1 MAKIL
6 VLYFSRADENYY
18 PNGIHAVAEG
28 NTAKLAQAI
37 AQVSGADL
45 FAVQTDHHY
54 PKAYH
59 ACTEEAKKLLA
70 QGYRPHLTT
79 DCDVSPYDVICVGYP
94 MWWGTM
100 PTDLMAFLEQHAA
113 DFAGKKVLPF
123 CTHEGSH
130 FDRSLKDLQH
140 LLPGAQILDGL
151 EMYGHVAQDARLLKG
166 QAAQGAVMAAQLSVA
181 AAAELNDGLVLLP
194 GGTVTIGSPDSERQ
208 RQTDETQHQVTLSA
222 FYVDPHEVTQQDYQA
237 VMGTNPSHFKGDNLP
252 VEQVT
257 WYDAINYCN
266 KLSKAKGL
274 TPVYQIDG
282 TTVTWNRAAD
292 GYRLLTEAEWEY
304 SARAGTQSV
313 FYEGGQI
320 VADQVNF
327 CGSYPYLI
335 EENYLSHQNPEV
347 VTSTYRQETMP
358 VDGLAPNSWGL
369 YHMEGNVSEW
379 CFDYYAPYDTAQNT
393 DPSGPTSGSLR
404 VNRGGGWNDFAKHVR
419 TAYRS
424 VTTPDTVEQNLGFR
438 IARNAEPGS
447 GNMVTT
453 YSLDIKTPEQ
463 PKVLVAYFSY
473 TGNTEQGAQLMA
485 EALGADLFTIEM
497 EQPYRGN
504 I

>member
-1 MAKIL
+1 MRW
-6 VLYFSRADENYY
+6 S
-18 PNGIHAVAEG
+18 
-28 NTAKLAQAI
+28 
-37 AQVSGADL
+37 
-45 FAVQTDHHY
+45 
-54 PKAYH
+54 
-59 ACTEEAKKLLA
+59 
-70 QGYRPHLTT
+70 
-79 DCDVSPYDVICVGYP
+79 
-94 MWWGTM
+94 
-100 PTDLMAFLEQHAA
+100 
-113 DFAGKKVLPF
+113 KV
-123 CTHEGSH
+123 
-130 FDRSLKDLQH
+130 
-140 LLPGAQILDGL
+140 
-151 EMYGHVAQDARLLKG
+151 M
-166 QAAQGAVMAAQLSVA
+166 GAVMAAQLSVA
-181 AAAELNDGLVLLP
+181 AAAAEVNDGLVLLP
-194 GGTVTIGSPDSERQ
+194 WGTVTIGSPDSERQ
-208 RQTDETQHQVTLSA
+208 RQADETQHQVTLSA
-222 FYVDPHEVTQQDYQA
+222 FYVDPHEVTQKDYQA
-237 VMGTNPSHFKGDNLP
+237 VMGTNPSHFRGDNLP

-266 KLSKAKGL
+266 KLSEAKGL

-282 TTVTWNRAAD
+282 TTVIWNRAAD

-304 SARAGTQSV
+304 AARAGTQSV

-320 VADQVNF
+320 VADLVNF

-379 CFDYYAPYDTAQNT
+379 CFDYYDPYDTAKNT

-419 TAYRS
+419 MAYRS
-424 VTTPDTVEQNLGFR
+424 VTSPDTVEQNLGFR
-438 IARNAEPGS
+438 IARNAEPGTGS
-447 GNMVTT
+447 VVTT
-453 YSLDIKTPEQ
+453 YSLDIKTPAQ

-497 EQPYRGN
+497 EHPYRGN
-504 I
+504 IYDVSQRDLNQDARPALATHVANMDQYDVVLVGYPTWWGTMPMPMFTFLNEYDFSGKTLLPFSSHGSTRFGDSISDFSKQVPGAYVGQAFEYYYSGGSELEAEIAAWLKESGFKPKE

>member
-1 MAKIL
+1 MRTLAL
-6 VLYFSRADENYY
+6 ALGVLA
-18 PNGIHAVAEG
+18 
-28 NTAKLAQAI
+28 LQAT
-37 AQVSGADL
+37 VS
-45 FAVQTDHHY
+45 
-54 PKAYH
+54 
-59 ACTEEAKKLLA
+59 
-70 QGYRPHLTT
+70 
-79 DCDVSPYDVICVGYP
+79 
-94 MWWGTM
+94 
-100 PTDLMAFLEQHAA
+100 
-113 DFAGKKVLPF
+113 
-123 CTHEGSH
+123 
-130 FDRSLKDLQH
+130 
-140 LLPGAQILDGL
+140 
-151 EMYGHVAQDARLLKG
+151 
-166 QAAQGAVMAAQLSVA
+166 QAAPI
-181 AAAELNDGLVLLP
+181 EDGLVLIP
-194 GGTVTIGSPDSERQ
+194 GGTFTMGSPESERQ
-208 RQTDETQHQVTLSA
+208 RQADETQHQVTVSA

-237 VMGTNPSHFKGDNLP
+237 VMVTNPSHFRGDNLP

-266 KLSKAKGL
+266 KLSEAQGL
-274 TPVYQIDG
+274 TPAYQIDG

-304 SARAGTQSV
+304 AARAGTQTV

-379 CFDYYAPYDTAQNT
+379 CFDYYGPYDTAQST

-419 TAYRS
+419 SAYRS
-424 VTTPDTVEQNLGFR
+424 VTSPDTVEQNLGFR

-447 GNMVTT
+447 GNVVTT
-453 YSLDIKTPEQ
+453 YSLDIKTPAQ

-504 I
+504 IYDVSQRDLNQDERPALATHVQNMDQYDVVLVGYPTWWGTMPMPMFTFLNEYDFSGKTLLPFSSHGSTRFGDSISDFSKQVPGAYVGQAFEYYYSGGSELEEEIAAWLKESGLKPQE

>member
-1 MAKIL
+1 
-6 VLYFSRADENYY
+6 
-18 PNGIHAVAEG
+18 
-28 NTAKLAQAI
+28 
-37 AQVSGADL
+37 
-45 FAVQTDHHY
+45 
-54 PKAYH
+54 
-59 ACTEEAKKLLA
+59 
-70 QGYRPHLTT
+70 
-79 DCDVSPYDVICVGYP
+79 
-94 MWWGTM
+94 
-100 PTDLMAFLEQHAA
+100 
-113 DFAGKKVLPF
+113 
-123 CTHEGSH
+123 
-130 FDRSLKDLQH
+130 
-140 LLPGAQILDGL
+140 
-151 EMYGHVAQDARLLKG
+151 
-166 QAAQGAVMAAQLSVA
+166 
-181 AAAELNDGLVLLP
+181 
-194 GGTVTIGSPDSERQ
+194 
-208 RQTDETQHQVTLSA
+208 
-222 FYVDPHEVTQQDYQA
+222 
-237 VMGTNPSHFKGDNLP
+237 MGTNPSHFRGDNLP

-266 KLSKAKGL
+266 KLSEARGL
-274 TPVYQIDG
+274 TPVYEIDG

-304 SARAGTQSV
+304 AARAGTQTV

-379 CFDYYAPYDTAQNT
+379 CFDFYAPYDTAQNT
-393 DPSGPTSGSLR
+393 DPCGPSSGSLR

-438 IARNAEPGS
+438 IARNAEPGTGS
-447 GNMVTT
+447 VVTT
-453 YSLDIKTPEQ
+453 YSLDLKTPEQ
-463 PKVLVAYFSY
+463 PKVLVTYFSY

-504 I
+504 IYDVSQRDLNQDARPALATHVADMAQYDVVLVGYPTWWGTMPMPMFTFLSEYDFSGKTLLPFSSHGSTRFGDSISDFSKQVPSAYVGQAFEYYYSGGSELEAEIAAWLKESGFKPKE

>member
-1 MAKIL
+1 M
-6 VLYFSRADENYY
+6 RW
-18 PNGIHAVAEG
+18 
-28 NTAKLAQAI
+28 T
-37 AQVSGADL
+37 
-45 FAVQTDHHY
+45 
-54 PKAYH
+54 
-59 ACTEEAKKLLA
+59 
-70 QGYRPHLTT
+70 
-79 DCDVSPYDVICVGYP
+79 
-94 MWWGTM
+94 
-100 PTDLMAFLEQHAA
+100 
-113 DFAGKKVLPF
+113 KV
-123 CTHEGSH
+123 
-130 FDRSLKDLQH
+130 
-140 LLPGAQILDGL
+140 
-151 EMYGHVAQDARLLKG
+151 M
-166 QAAQGAVMAAQLSVA
+166 GAVMAAQLSVA
-181 AAAELNDGLVLLP
+181 GAAEVNDGLVLLP

-208 RQTDETQHQVTLSA
+208 RQADETQHQVTLSA

-237 VMGTNPSHFKGDNLP
+237 VMGTNPSHFRGDNLP

-266 KLSKAKGL
+266 KLSEARGL
-274 TPVYQIDG
+274 TPVYEIDG
-282 TTVTWNRAAD
+282 TTVTWSRAAD

-304 SARAGTQSV
+304 AARAGTQTV

-379 CFDYYAPYDTAQNT
+379 CFDFYAPYDTAQNT
-393 DPSGPTSGSLR
+393 DPCGPSSGSLR

-438 IARNAEPGS
+438 IARNAEPGTGS
-447 GNMVTT
+447 VVTT
-453 YSLDIKTPEQ
+453 YSLDLKTPEQ
-463 PKVLVAYFSY
+463 PKVLVTYFSY

-504 I
+504 IYDVSQRDLNQDARPALATHVADMAQYDVVLVGYPTWWGTMPMPMFTFLSEYDFSGKTLLPFSSHGSTRFGDSISDFSKQVPSAYVGQAFEYYYSGGSELEAEIAAWLKESGFKPKE

>member
-1 MAKIL
+1 MRTLAL
-6 VLYFSRADENYY
+6 ALGVLA
-18 PNGIHAVAEG
+18 
-28 NTAKLAQAI
+28 LQAT
-37 AQVSGADL
+37 VS
-45 FAVQTDHHY
+45 
-54 PKAYH
+54 
-59 ACTEEAKKLLA
+59 
-70 QGYRPHLTT
+70 
-79 DCDVSPYDVICVGYP
+79 
-94 MWWGTM
+94 
-100 PTDLMAFLEQHAA
+100 
-113 DFAGKKVLPF
+113 
-123 CTHEGSH
+123 
-130 FDRSLKDLQH
+130 
-140 LLPGAQILDGL
+140 
-151 EMYGHVAQDARLLKG
+151 
-166 QAAQGAVMAAQLSVA
+166 QAAPI
-181 AAAELNDGLVLLP
+181 EDGMVLIP
-194 GGTVTIGSPDSERQ
+194 GGTFTMGSPVSERQ
-208 RQTDETQHQVTLSA
+208 RQADETQHQVTVSA

-237 VMGTNPSHFKGDNLP
+237 VMGTNPSHFRGDNLP

-266 KLSKAKGL
+266 KLSEAQGL
-274 TPVYQIDG
+274 TPAYQIDG

-304 SARAGTQSV
+304 AARAGTQTV

-379 CFDYYAPYDTAQNT
+379 CFDYYGPYDTAQNT

-419 TAYRS
+419 MAYRS
-424 VTTPDTVEQNLGFR
+424 VTSPDTVEQNLGFR

-447 GNMVTT
+447 GNVVTT
-453 YSLDIKTPEQ
+453 YSLDIKTPAQ

-497 EQPYRGN
+497 EHPYRGN
-504 I
+504 IYDVSQRDLNQDARPALATHVANMDQYDVVLVGYPTWWGTMPMPMFTFLNEYDFSGKTLLPFSSHGSTRFGDNISDFSKQVPGAYVGQAFEYYYSGGSELEAEIAAWLKESGLKPKE

>member
-1 MAKIL
+1 MRWTK
-6 VLYFSRADENYY
+6 VM
-18 PNGIHAVAEG
+18 
-28 NTAKLAQAI
+28 
-37 AQVSGADL
+37 GAAL
-45 FAVQTDHHY
+45 
-54 PKAYH
+54 
-59 ACTEEAKKLLA
+59 
-70 QGYRPHLTT
+70 
-79 DCDVSPYDVICVGYP
+79 
-94 MWWGTM
+94 
-100 PTDLMAFLEQHAA
+100 
-113 DFAGKKVLPF
+113 
-123 CTHEGSH
+123 
-130 FDRSLKDLQH
+130 
-140 LLPGAQILDGL
+140 
-151 EMYGHVAQDARLLKG
+151 
-166 QAAQGAVMAAQLSVA
+166 AAQLSVAA
-181 AAAELNDGLVLLP
+181 AAAELNDGLVQLP

-208 RQTDETQHQVTLSA
+208 RQADETQHQVTLSA

-237 VMGTNPSHFKGDNLP
+237 VMGTNPSHFRGNNLP

-266 KLSKAKGL
+266 KLSEAKGL

-304 SARAGTQSV
+304 AARAGTQSV

-379 CFDYYAPYDTAQNT
+379 CFDYYGQYAAGDN
-393 DPSGPTSGSLR
+393 PSGPTSGSLR

-419 TAYRS
+419 MAYRS
-424 VTTPDTVEQNLGFR
+424 VTSPDTVEQNLGFR
-438 IARNAEPGS
+438 IARNAEPGTGS
-447 GNMVTT
+447 VVTT
-453 YSLDIKTPEQ
+453 YSLDIKTPAQ
-463 PKVLVAYFSY
+463 PNVLVAYFSY

-497 EQPYRGN
+497 EHPYRGN
-504 I
+504 IYDVSQRDLNQDARPALATHVANMDQYDVVLVGYPTWWGTMPMPMFTFLNEYDFSGKTLLPFSSHGSTRFGDSISDFSKQVPGAYVGQAFEYYYSGGSELEAEIAAWLKESGFKPKE

>member
-1 MAKIL
+1 MRGTK
-6 VLYFSRADENYY
+6 VM
-18 PNGIHAVAEG
+18 
-28 NTAKLAQAI
+28 
-37 AQVSGADL
+37 GA
-45 FAVQTDHHY
+45 A
-54 PKAYH
+54 
-59 ACTEEAKKLLA
+59 
-70 QGYRPHLTT
+70 
-79 DCDVSPYDVICVGYP
+79 
-94 MWWGTM
+94 
-100 PTDLMAFLEQHAA
+100 
-113 DFAGKKVLPF
+113 
-123 CTHEGSH
+123 
-130 FDRSLKDLQH
+130 
-140 LLPGAQILDGL
+140 
-151 EMYGHVAQDARLLKG
+151 
-166 QAAQGAVMAAQLSVA
+166 MAAQLSVA
-181 AAAELNDGLVLLP
+181 AAAEVNDGLVLLP

-208 RQTDETQHQVTLSA
+208 RQADETQHQVTLSA

-237 VMGTNPSHFKGDNLP
+237 VMGTNPSHFRGDNLP

-266 KLSKAKGL
+266 KLSEARGL
-274 TPVYQIDG
+274 TPVYEIDG

-304 SARAGTQSV
+304 AARAGTQSV

-447 GNMVTT
+447 GNVVTT

-504 I
+504 IYDVSQRDLNQDARPALATHVADMAQYDVVLVGYPTWWGTMPMPMFTFLSEYDFSGKTLLPFSSHGSTRFGDSISDFSKQVPGAYVGQAFEYYYSGGSELEDEIAAWLKESGLKLQE

>member
-1 MAKIL
+1 M
-6 VLYFSRADENYY
+6 RW
-18 PNGIHAVAEG
+18 
-28 NTAKLAQAI
+28 T
-37 AQVSGADL
+37 
-45 FAVQTDHHY
+45 
-54 PKAYH
+54 
-59 ACTEEAKKLLA
+59 
-70 QGYRPHLTT
+70 
-79 DCDVSPYDVICVGYP
+79 
-94 MWWGTM
+94 
-100 PTDLMAFLEQHAA
+100 
-113 DFAGKKVLPF
+113 KV
-123 CTHEGSH
+123 
-130 FDRSLKDLQH
+130 
-140 LLPGAQILDGL
+140 
-151 EMYGHVAQDARLLKG
+151 M
-166 QAAQGAVMAAQLSVA
+166 GAVMAAQLSVA
-181 AAAELNDGLVLLP
+181 GAAEVNDGLVLLP

-208 RQTDETQHQVTLSA
+208 RQADETQHQVTLSA

-237 VMGTNPSHFKGDNLP
+237 VMGTNPSHFRGDNLP

-266 KLSKAKGL
+266 KLSEARGL
-274 TPVYQIDG
+274 TPVYEIDG

-304 SARAGTQSV
+304 AARAGTQTV

-393 DPSGPTSGSLR
+393 DPCGPSSGSLR

-438 IARNAEPGS
+438 IARNAEPGTGS
-447 GNMVTT
+447 VVTT
-453 YSLDIKTPEQ
+453 YSLDLKTPEQ
-463 PKVLVAYFSY
+463 PKVLVTYFSY

-504 I
+504 IYDVSQRDLNQDARPALATHVADMAQYDVVLVGYPTWWGTMPMPMFTFLSEYDFSGKTLLPFSSHGSTRFGDSISDFSKQVPGAYVGQAFEYYYSGGSELEAEIAAWLKESGFKPKE

>member
-1 MAKIL
+1 MRW
-6 VLYFSRADENYY
+6 S
-18 PNGIHAVAEG
+18 
-28 NTAKLAQAI
+28 
-37 AQVSGADL
+37 
-45 FAVQTDHHY
+45 
-54 PKAYH
+54 
-59 ACTEEAKKLLA
+59 
-70 QGYRPHLTT
+70 
-79 DCDVSPYDVICVGYP
+79 
-94 MWWGTM
+94 
-100 PTDLMAFLEQHAA
+100 
-113 DFAGKKVLPF
+113 KV
-123 CTHEGSH
+123 
-130 FDRSLKDLQH
+130 
-140 LLPGAQILDGL
+140 
-151 EMYGHVAQDARLLKG
+151 M
-166 QAAQGAVMAAQLSVA
+166 GAVMAAQLSVA
-181 AAAELNDGLVLLP
+181 AAAAEVNDGLVLLP

-208 RQTDETQHQVTLSA
+208 RQADETQHQVTLSA
-222 FYVDPHEVTQQDYQA
+222 FYVDPHEVTQKDYQA
-237 VMGTNPSHFKGDNLP
+237 VMGTNPSHFRGDNLP

-257 WYDAINYCN
+257 WYDAVRYSNA
-266 KLSKAKGL
+266 LSEKNGL
-274 TPVYQIDG
+274 TPAYQIDG

-304 SARAGTQSV
+304 AARAGTQTV

-379 CFDYYAPYDTAQNT
+379 CFDYYEPYDSAQST

-419 TAYRS
+419 MAYRS
-424 VTTPDTVEQNLGFR
+424 VTSPDTVEQNLGFR
-438 IARNAEPGS
+438 IARNAEPGTGS
-447 GNMVTT
+447 VVTT
-453 YSLDIKTPEQ
+453 YSLDIKTPAQ

-497 EQPYRGN
+497 EHPYRGN
-504 I
+504 IYDVSQRDLNQDARPALATHVANMDQYDVVLVGYPTWWGTMPMPMFTFLNEYDFSGKTLLPFSSHGSTRFGDSISDFSKQVPGAYVGQAFEYYYSGGSELEAEIAAWLKESGFKPKE

>member
-1 MAKIL
+1 M
-6 VLYFSRADENYY
+6 RW
-18 PNGIHAVAEG
+18 
-28 NTAKLAQAI
+28 T
-37 AQVSGADL
+37 
-45 FAVQTDHHY
+45 
-54 PKAYH
+54 
-59 ACTEEAKKLLA
+59 
-70 QGYRPHLTT
+70 
-79 DCDVSPYDVICVGYP
+79 
-94 MWWGTM
+94 
-100 PTDLMAFLEQHAA
+100 
-113 DFAGKKVLPF
+113 KV
-123 CTHEGSH
+123 
-130 FDRSLKDLQH
+130 
-140 LLPGAQILDGL
+140 
-151 EMYGHVAQDARLLKG
+151 M
-166 QAAQGAVMAAQLSVA
+166 GAVMAAQLSVA

-208 RQTDETQHQVTLSA
+208 RQADETQHQVTLSA

-237 VMGTNPSHFKGDNLP
+237 VMGTNPSHFRGDNLP

-266 KLSKAKGL
+266 KLSEARGL
-274 TPVYQIDG
+274 TPVYEIDG

-304 SARAGTQSV
+304 AARAGTQTV

-379 CFDYYAPYDTAQNT
+379 CFDFYAPYDTAQNT
-393 DPSGPTSGSLR
+393 DPCGPSSGSLR

-438 IARNAEPGS
+438 IARNAEPGTGS
-447 GNMVTT
+447 VVTT
-453 YSLDIKTPEQ
+453 YSLDLKTPEQ
-463 PKVLVAYFSY
+463 PKVLVTYFSY

-504 I
+504 IYDVSQRDLNQDARPALATHVADMAQYDVVLVGYPTWWGTMPMPMFTFLSEYDFSGKTLLPFSSHGSTRFGDSISDFSKQVPSAYVGQAFEYYYSGGSELEAEIAAWLKESGFKPKE

>member
-1 MAKIL
+1 M
-6 VLYFSRADENYY
+6 RW
-18 PNGIHAVAEG
+18 
-28 NTAKLAQAI
+28 T
-37 AQVSGADL
+37 
-45 FAVQTDHHY
+45 
-54 PKAYH
+54 
-59 ACTEEAKKLLA
+59 
-70 QGYRPHLTT
+70 
-79 DCDVSPYDVICVGYP
+79 
-94 MWWGTM
+94 
-100 PTDLMAFLEQHAA
+100 
-113 DFAGKKVLPF
+113 KV
-123 CTHEGSH
+123 
-130 FDRSLKDLQH
+130 
-140 LLPGAQILDGL
+140 
-151 EMYGHVAQDARLLKG
+151 M
-166 QAAQGAVMAAQLSVA
+166 GAVMAAQLSVA

-208 RQTDETQHQVTLSA
+208 RQADETQHQVTLSA
-222 FYVDPHEVTQQDYQA
+222 FYVDPHEVTQQDYQT

-266 KLSKAKGL
+266 KLSEARGL
-274 TPVYQIDG
+274 TPVYEIDG

-304 SARAGTQSV
+304 AARAGTQTV

-393 DPSGPTSGSLR
+393 DPCGPSSGSLR

-438 IARNAEPGS
+438 IARNAEPGTGS
-447 GNMVTT
+447 VVTT
-453 YSLDIKTPEQ
+453 YSLDLKTPEQ
-463 PKVLVAYFSY
+463 PKVLVTYFSY

-504 I
+504 IYDVSQRDLNQDARPALATHVADMAQYDVVLVGYPTWWGTMPMPMFTFLSEYDFSGKTLLPFSSHGSTRFGDSISDFSKQVPGAYVGQAFEYYYSGGSELEAEIAAWLKESGFKPKE

>member
-1 MAKIL
+1 MRW
-6 VLYFSRADENYY
+6 S
-18 PNGIHAVAEG
+18 
-28 NTAKLAQAI
+28 
-37 AQVSGADL
+37 
-45 FAVQTDHHY
+45 
-54 PKAYH
+54 
-59 ACTEEAKKLLA
+59 
-70 QGYRPHLTT
+70 
-79 DCDVSPYDVICVGYP
+79 
-94 MWWGTM
+94 
-100 PTDLMAFLEQHAA
+100 
-113 DFAGKKVLPF
+113 KV
-123 CTHEGSH
+123 
-130 FDRSLKDLQH
+130 
-140 LLPGAQILDGL
+140 
-151 EMYGHVAQDARLLKG
+151 M
-166 QAAQGAVMAAQLSVA
+166 GAVMAAQLSVA
-181 AAAELNDGLVLLP
+181 AAAAEVNDGLVLLP

-208 RQTDETQHQVTLSA
+208 RQADETQHQVTLSA
-222 FYVDPHEVTQQDYQA
+222 FYVDPHEVTQKDYQA
-237 VMGTNPSHFKGDNLP
+237 VMGTNPSHFRGDNLP

-266 KLSKAKGL
+266 KLSEAQGL
-274 TPVYQIDG
+274 TPAYQIDG

-304 SARAGTQSV
+304 AARAGTQSV

-379 CFDYYAPYDTAQNT
+379 CFDYYGSYDTAQNT

-419 TAYRS
+419 MAYRS
-424 VTTPDTVEQNLGFR
+424 VTSPDTVEQNLGFR

-447 GNMVTT
+447 GNVVTT
-453 YSLDIKTPEQ
+453 YSLDIKTPAQ

-504 I
+504 IYDVSQRDLNQDARPALASHVADMAQYDVVLVGYPTWWGTMPMPMFTFLNEYDFSGKTLLPFSSHGSTRFGDSISDFSKQVPSAYVGQAFEYYYSGGSELEDEITAWLKESGLKPQE

>member
-1 MAKIL
+1 MRWTK
-6 VLYFSRADENYY
+6 VM
-18 PNGIHAVAEG
+18 
-28 NTAKLAQAI
+28 
-37 AQVSGADL
+37 GA
-45 FAVQTDHHY
+45 A
-54 PKAYH
+54 
-59 ACTEEAKKLLA
+59 
-70 QGYRPHLTT
+70 
-79 DCDVSPYDVICVGYP
+79 
-94 MWWGTM
+94 
-100 PTDLMAFLEQHAA
+100 
-113 DFAGKKVLPF
+113 
-123 CTHEGSH
+123 
-130 FDRSLKDLQH
+130 
-140 LLPGAQILDGL
+140 
-151 EMYGHVAQDARLLKG
+151 
-166 QAAQGAVMAAQLSVA
+166 MAAQLSVA
-181 AAAELNDGLVLLP
+181 AAAAEVNDGLVLLP

-208 RQTDETQHQVTLSA
+208 RQADETQHQVTLSA

-237 VMGTNPSHFKGDNLP
+237 VMGTNPSHFRGDNLP

-266 KLSKAKGL
+266 KLSEAQGL
-274 TPVYQIDG
+274 TPAYQIDG

-304 SARAGTQSV
+304 AARAGTQTV

-379 CFDYYAPYDTAQNT
+379 YFDYYGPYDTAQNT

-419 TAYRS
+419 
-424 VTTPDTVEQNLGFR
+424 
-438 IARNAEPGS
+438 
-447 GNMVTT
+447 
-453 YSLDIKTPEQ
+453 YSLDIKTPAQ

-485 EALGADLFTIEM
+485 EALGADLFTTEM

-504 I
+504 IYDVSQRDLNQDARPALASHVADMAQYDVVLVGYPTWWGTMPMPMFTFLNEYDFSGKTLLPFSSHGSTRFGDSISDFSKQVPGAYVGQAFEYYYSGGSELEDEITAWLKESGLKPQE

>member
-1 MAKIL
+1 M
-6 VLYFSRADENYY
+6 RW
-18 PNGIHAVAEG
+18 
-28 NTAKLAQAI
+28 T
-37 AQVSGADL
+37 
-45 FAVQTDHHY
+45 
-54 PKAYH
+54 
-59 ACTEEAKKLLA
+59 
-70 QGYRPHLTT
+70 
-79 DCDVSPYDVICVGYP
+79 
-94 MWWGTM
+94 
-100 PTDLMAFLEQHAA
+100 
-113 DFAGKKVLPF
+113 KV
-123 CTHEGSH
+123 
-130 FDRSLKDLQH
+130 
-140 LLPGAQILDGL
+140 
-151 EMYGHVAQDARLLKG
+151 M
-166 QAAQGAVMAAQLSVA
+166 GAVMAAQLSVA
-181 AAAELNDGLVLLP
+181 AAAAEVNDGFVLLP

-208 RQTDETQHQVTLSA
+208 RQADETQHQVTLSA

-237 VMGTNPSHFKGDNLP
+237 VMGTNPSHFRGDNLP

-266 KLSKAKGL
+266 KLSEAQGL
-274 TPVYQIDG
+274 TPAYQIDG

-304 SARAGTQSV
+304 AARAGTQSV

-379 CFDYYAPYDTAQNT
+379 CFDYYGPYDTAQNT

-419 TAYRS
+419 SAYRS
-424 VTTPDTVEQNLGFR
+424 VTSPDTIEQNLGFR
-438 IARNAEPGS
+438 IARNAEPGTGS
-447 GNMVTT
+447 VVTT
-453 YSLDIKTPEQ
+453 YSLDIKTPAQ

-497 EQPYRGN
+497 EHPYRGN
-504 I
+504 IYDVSQRDLNQDARPALASHVADMAQYDVVLVGYPTWWGTMPMPMFTFLNEYDFSGKTLLPFSSHGSTRFGDSISDFSKQVPGAYVGQAFEYYYSGGSELEDEITAWLKESGLKPQE